1 MYNISEI
8 LNENFLMDVL
18 IEAIVTDKTKSDLS
32 GKRIITIPI
41 AIKKITYSKS
51 AEELIL
57 EEECSPEKAIA
68 QYVAGRKDISNANS
82 ICMPY
87 YPHISLLENMRI
99 LAHTNGLPIIR
110 KSDRSLEV
118 GEIYVLNA
126 DNNIIKRFEEKF

>member
-1 MYNISEI
+1 MPEYYMYNISEI

-18 IEAIVTDKTKSDLS
+18 IEAIVTDKTKSDLN
-32 GKRIITIPI
+32 G
-41 AIKKITYSKS
+41 KKITYSKS

-126 DNNIIKRFEEKF
+126 DNNIIKMFEEKF

>member
-1 MYNISEI
+1 
-8 LNENFLMDVL
+8 
-18 IEAIVTDKTKSDLS
+18 
-32 GKRIITIPI
+32 
-41 AIKKITYSKS
+41 
-51 AEELIL
+51 
-57 EEECSPEKAIA
+57 
-68 QYVAGRKDISNANS
+68 
-82 ICMPY
+82 MPY